1 MSYHLG
7 IDLGTTYTAAAIT
20 RDGHTRIVELG
31 RRSATIPSVIFL
43 REDETIL
50 AGDAAD
56 RRGVTEP
63 GRVAREFKRRIG
75 DPTPLMVGGV
85 PYSADRLTSKLLR
98 WVVDHV
104 SEREGG
110 ATSSIAITH
119 PANWGPFKKDLL
131 EQAIRNADLEEAITL
146 TEPEAAA
153 IYYSSLARV
162 EPGTVLGVYDLGG
175 GTFDA
180 AVLRKTPEGFEVLG
194 RPEGIERLGG
204 IDFDEAIF
212 AHVRTALDG
221 AIEDLDPD
229 DPTAIAGVVRLR
241 RESVEAK
248 EALSG
253 DTEAIIP
260 VLLPTV
266 QTDVRITRTEF
277 EAMVRP
283 SLLETIE
290 ATKRSFHSAGVEAQ
304 EVTSILLVGGSSRI
318 PLVAQMVASHLSR
331 PISLDVHPKHAIPLG
346 AAMLAAQ
353 RAIQSSPPGPAT
365 SLPVAT
371 TPPTSQPELSRPTPT
386 PVGATPPTQAAS
398 VAELD
403 PVTPAPPVAPTEAKG
418 EEHTAPAARAKSG
431 LKLPPIALGGIAA
444 VILLIV
450 AFVAFGG
457 GEDELPVATTTT
469 IPAAS
474 TTTVSEVLT
483 TEPPTTSP
491 ATVAVTVPATTS
503 TTSTIPLAAPMP
515 NDIPAIR
522 ITSID
527 LIGDTYSAD
536 YETNFDPVISSNSST
551 NHLHFFWDLYD
562 PSTVGTNE
570 PSATRAPWK
579 IWDKDSSGTQTFNAW
594 SVADRPPGASAI
606 CVVPA
611 TSDHQVANV
620 GRVGETHHCME
631 LPPVVAMG
639 VGWLALQPGD
649 CLTADG
655 TAEVV
660 LSTLSLSN
668 CLAPHDAELFAIGI
682 YSDKPWP
689 GLEALAVDGDVYCL
703 SEFAPYVGIGFDDS
717 ALFYDFLMPTE
728 ESWALGDR
736 EVLCILFDEVDDL
749 TFPVAG
755 LGI

>member
-20 RDGHTRIVELG
+20 RDGQTRIVELG
-31 RRSATIPSVIFL
+31 SRSATIPSVIFL

-50 AGDAAD
+50 AGDSAD

-63 GRVAREFKRRIG
+63 ERVAREFKRRIG

-85 PYSADRLTSKLLR
+85 PYSADRLASKLLR

-110 ATSSIAITH
+110 APSSIAITH

-131 EQAIRNADLEEAITL
+131 DQAIRNADLDEAITL

-180 AVLRKTPEGFEVLG
+180 AVLRKTVEGFEVLG

-241 RESVEAK
+241 RECVEAK

-266 QTDVRITRTEF
+266 QTDIRITRTEF

-290 ATKRSFHSAGVEAQ
+290 ATKRSFRSAGVDAQ

-346 AAMLAAQ
+346 ASMLAAQ
-353 RAIQSSPPGPAT
+353 RAEQTSPPAPPT
-365 SLPVAT
+365 PSPVAT
-371 TPPTSQPELSRPTPT
+371 PPPTSQPEPPAPTPT
-386 PVGATPPTQAAS
+386 PVEATPPPQPAS
-398 VAELD
+398 VPGPE
-403 PVTPAPPVAPTEAKG
+403 PAAVAQPPEAKK
-418 EEHTAPAARAKSG
+418 EEHTATTPARSG

-450 AFVAFGG
+450 AFVAFRG
-457 GEDELPVATTTT
+457 GEDEVPVTTTT
-469 IPAAS
+469 TTPAAS
-474 TTTVSEVLT
+474 ATTVPEVPT
-483 TEPPTTSP
+483 TEPPTTTP
-491 ATVAVTVPATTS
+491 ATVAVTVPATTT

-536 YETNFDPVISSNSST
+536 YETNFDPIISSNSST

-620 GRVGETHHCME
+620 ERVGETHHCMQ

-649 CLTADG
+649 CLTADA
-655 TAEVV
+655 TAETV
-660 LSTLSLSN
+660 LSTFSLSN
-668 CLAPHDAELFAIGI
+668 CFAPHDAELFAIGI

-703 SEFAPYVGIGFDDS
+703 SEFAPYVGTGFDDS
-717 ALFYDFLMPTE
+717 VLFYDFLMPTE

-749 TFPVAG
+749 TVPVAG